1 MNTKAKVGHQKV
13 FAGTRAFMR
22 QAGAAVASSWKEAI
36 SLIHD
41 AVLAEMMGRRGAAN
55 GLGGQ
60 MQEPSL
66 IRGVIDTADPSQ
78 LILREVPGEK

>member
-1 MNTKAKVGHQKV
+1 
-13 FAGTRAFMR
+13 MR
-22 QAGAAVASSWKEAI
+22 QAGALALRPKTQPPSAILKKAI

-41 AVLAEMMGRRGAAN
+41 AVLAEMMGRRGAVN
-55 GLGGQ
+55 GLAGQ
-60 MQEPSL
+60 MQKPSL

>member
-1 MNTKAKVGHQKV
+1 
-13 FAGTRAFMR
+13 
-22 QAGAAVASSWKEAI
+22 
-36 SLIHD
+36 
-41 AVLAEMMGRRGAAN
+41 MMARRGAVN

-60 MQEPSL
+60 MQQPLL